1 MSKLDLADGLR
12 LMQQASGG
20 EYFGHV
26 AHLRFAWSVLD
37 EADDAEDA
45 ARVVCLTI
53 RHAAELGGN
62 PAKYHATVTIFWIR
76 LLEHLRRMHPYV
88 SSVPEMLKRHPQL
101 GDPSLPERY
110 WSNLDSEET
119 RASWV
124 EPDLIP
130 LP

>member
-12 LMQQASGG
+12 LMQQASRG

-53 RHAAELGGN
+53 RHATDLGGN

-76 LLEHLRRMHPYV
+76 LLEALRRTHPDV
-88 SSVPEMLKRHPQL
+88 SSVPEMLERHPPL
-101 GDPSLPERY
+101 GDPSLPERH

>member
-1 MSKLDLADGLR
+1 MSNLDLADGLR
-12 LMQQASGG
+12 LMNQAGEG
-20 EYFGHV
+20 EYFGHQ
-26 AHLRFAWSVLD
+26 AHLRFAWAVLD

-53 RHAAELGGN
+53 RHATELGGN

-76 LLEHLRRMHPYV
+76 LLDHLRRTHPDV
-88 SSVPEMLKRHPQL
+88 SSVGQMLNRYPPL
-101 GDPSLPERY
+101 VDPSLPERH
-110 WSNLDSEET
+110 WSNLDTDEART
-119 RASWV
+119 SWV